1 MKLNEILFE
10 ENNLVE
16 SRETEVNIE
25 PEKNI
30 AEIEKTEIREKDELV
45 NEQEY
50 NDQKTLDDTNPE
62 ADETEKIE
70 EEKFVELNKAIEEK
84 VIPKKDIFKI
94 DNDDELLTLFD
105 EELKALAEDNELSTE
120 TDFISKEGISTL
132 DENIESS
139 IIDNEEEL
147 IADNNF
153 VEGIPEETISEEE
166 IENITETKPLRN
178 KDIFQYLTDKEIEK
192 IVSNVFNEDQ
202 EDFATTIERVSE
214 CNTLEEA
221 KEIIKGLFISYR
233 VNMYTKDASTLTTA
247 ITNYFNQ

>member
-1 MKLNEILFE
+1 MNRYLIE
-10 ENNLVE
+10 EL
-16 SRETEVNIE
+16 
-25 PEKNI
+25 
-30 AEIEKTEIREKDELV
+30 LW
-45 NEQEY
+45 EQEVREFLLGY
-50 NDQKTLDDTNPE
+50 NENI
-62 ADETEKIE
+62 DEGFLYKLMTA
-70 EEKFVELNKAIEEK
+70 L
-84 VIPKKDIFKI
+84 I